1 MNLENAST
9 PLIEILLKRQPV
21 YIHHFHND
29 ITKKTDCTCIF
40 RLYYYIIKNRAGTNV
55 YPLLYYI
62 ITKAAGTCVYPLHCH
77 Y

>member
-9 PLIEILLKRQPV
+9 PLTEILLKRQPV
-21 YIHHFHND
+21 YVYYFHND
-29 ITKKTDCTCIF
+29 INKKTDCTCIF
-40 RLYYYIIKNRAGTNV
+40 RLYYDIIKNRAGTYL

-62 ITKAAGTCVYPLHCH
+62 IKKAAGTCVYPLHCH